1 MRLPFATDPLDKRV
15 EIIKFGINNV
25 VKAIRDGHVIAE
37 KGIVAFGKARRRI
50 YEEQDV
56 YTELLN
62 LRVPDDKK
70 LEAFLF
76 LIKYLEKQEL
86 SL

>member
-1 MRLPFATDPLDKRV
+1 M
-15 EIIKFGINNV
+15 
-25 VKAIRDGHVIAE
+25 AE

-62 LRVPDDKK
+62 LEVPDDKK